1 MPVNGQGATIS
12 IAPFAGPPKCR
23 DLLAI
28 GWMPSENP
36 CKDRLGAVTISMALH
51 SFFKILGRKDVRVKK
66 QKKRPGRDIEKSCSK
81 GQFVAKLRRLAD
93 CIEQNK
99 RFQVQVAGEKILIP
113 PTAIISIEHERGS
126 SQEEVEFQLKWPLE
140 KRAKKASA

>member
-1 MPVNGQGATIS
+1 
-12 IAPFAGPPKCR
+12 
-23 DLLAI
+23 
-28 GWMPSENP
+28 
-36 CKDRLGAVTISMALH
+36 
-51 SFFKILGRKDVRVKK
+51 VKK
-66 QKKRPGRDIEKSCSK
+66 QKKRLGRDIQKDYPK

-126 SQEEVEFQLKWPLE
+126 SEEEVEFQLKWQIERKVKMANVPVE
-140 KRAKKASA
+140 SK

>member
-1 MPVNGQGATIS
+1 MAWHS
-12 IAPFAGPPKCR
+12 
-23 DLLAI
+23 LL
-28 GWMPSENP
+28 
-36 CKDRLGAVTISMALH
+36 
-51 SFFKILGRKDVRVKK
+51 KILGRKDVRVKN
-66 QKKRPGRDIEKSCSK
+66 QKKRSDRDIEKSCSK

-126 SQEEVEFQLKWPLE
+126 SQEEVEFQLKWQLE
-140 KRAKKASA
+140 RTAKKASA